1 MNNSKKAGVIIAYA
15 ALISQTIF
23 NVIFTPI
30 LIRSLG
36 VAEYGLYQIV
46 HSFAGYLII
55 LNFGTGL
62 IVTRYVSKFRAEKN
76 HEKQANFLALSIGV
90 TFLLFILVLA
100 IGAVAY
106 FGIDNLFEKSL
117 SKIEIS
123 KAKIL
128 YIITVLNIGFSLFY
142 NCIYGVLLGYEKFG
156 VSNSTKMSRVLLK
169 YLLLTILLLIGL
181 KSIAIVISDLVVT
194 IFLIMW
200 IIRYAFKQLKIEIKF
215 QYFDKKMILLITSFS
230 LSVFLQAIVNQVN
243 LNIDRVVLGVM
254 TNTTIV
260 ATYSISLVI
269 YTMFNSITGILGEFF
284 LPRASQMVASNAPKE
299 QFTDLIIKPG
309 RLQYMLGGGA
319 VVGYIL
325 FGKEL
330 LNIWVGN
337 RFTGAYFP
345 TVILIVPALIPLI
358 ENASRAVLNARM
370 KRLVPSVMLIFASI
384 IKIILTI
391 VFVKKLGYLGAAI
404 ATAISIFLGDIIMVN
419 IYLRNYIGINIAR
432 MFKEIFRGTT
442 WCLIITSI
450 IMLPIKF
457 LIRDTVSI
465 VLIKC
470 AIFIAIYLP
479 LLYIFSANED
489 ERRLIDRMLKSIK
502 RKYNFYKRLA

>member
-1 MNNSKKAGVIIAYA
+1 
-15 ALISQTIF
+15 
-23 NVIFTPI
+23 
-30 LIRSLG
+30 
-36 VAEYGLYQIV
+36 
-46 HSFAGYLII
+46 
-55 LNFGTGL
+55 
-62 IVTRYVSKFRAEKN
+62 
-76 HEKQANFLALSIGV
+76 
-90 TFLLFILVLA
+90 
-100 IGAVAY
+100 
-106 FGIDNLFEKSL
+106 
-117 SKIEIS
+117 
-123 KAKIL
+123 
-128 YIITVLNIGFSLFY
+128 
-142 NCIYGVLLGYEKFG
+142 
-156 VSNSTKMSRVLLK
+156 
-169 YLLLTILLLIGL
+169 
-181 KSIAIVISDLVVT
+181 
-194 IFLIMW
+194 
-200 IIRYAFKQLKIEIKF
+200 
-215 QYFDKKMILLITSFS
+215 
-230 LSVFLQAIVNQVN
+230 
-243 LNIDRVVLGVM
+243 
-254 TNTTIV
+254 
-260 ATYSISLVI
+260 
-269 YTMFNSITGILGEFF
+269 
-284 LPRASQMVASNAPKE
+284 
-299 QFTDLIIKPG
+299 
-309 RLQYMLGGGA
+309 MLGGGA